1 MTCQEFLRA
10 LDPYLDDELSV
21 MGTLRVQGHLI
32 RCESCRKVAESEA
45 LLHDLVAADAI
56 GEEAPPALRAL
67 ILQRVSTA
75 PPVLGGARTRS
86 RRPGLRQASLA
97 VAAIL
102 GLLVGVLMIPESRG
116 PENLPPIAA
125 EVAAKH
131 LLYSDGAGATLQMT
145 TSDTSRMTLWLER
158 HLGFS
163 VKLPLLAR
171 PGERLVGGRV
181 SSVADAPAAYLLYE
195 RGRRQIS
202 LFITEFPPPTLF
214 GGTRRVVEGVEL
226 YTAALRGIT
235 LVWWEDGERLY
246 AAASTAGAED
256 LVEFA
261 LLCVR
266 SGRIS
271 GAAGSDLQEQ
281 SGPL

>member
-21 MGTLRVQGHLI
+21 METLRVQGHLI
-32 RCESCRKVAESEA
+32 CCEPCRKVAESEA
-45 LLHDLVAADAI
+45 LLHDLVTTDAV
-56 GEEAPPALRAL
+56 EDEAPPALRAL

-75 PPVLGGARTRS
+75 PFVLRGTRS
-86 RRPGLRQASLA
+86 RSQRPVHRQTVLA

-102 GLLVGVLMIPESRG
+102 GLLVGVLMIPGSKG
-116 PENLPPIAA
+116 PENLPPITA

-145 TSDTSRMTLWLER
+145 TSDASRMALWLER

-171 PGERLVGGRV
+171 PGEHLVGGRV

-202 LFITEFPPPTLF
+202 LFIAESPPLAPF

-246 AAASTAGAED
+246 AAASTTGAED
-256 LVEFA
+256 LLEFA

-266 SGRIS
+266 SGRLS
-271 GAAGSDLQEQ
+271 GAAG
-281 SGPL
+281 